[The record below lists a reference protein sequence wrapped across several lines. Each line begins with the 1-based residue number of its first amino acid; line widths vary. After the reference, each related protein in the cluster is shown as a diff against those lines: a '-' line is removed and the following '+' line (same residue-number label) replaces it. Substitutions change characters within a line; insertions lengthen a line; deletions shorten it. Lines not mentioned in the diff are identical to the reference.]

1 MDRDKNFQRMLLN
14 KETPEPSDDLDER
27 IMIDVNKVFNKNSN
41 SRSYLFLAWIFFVFS
56 IIAGVMISTIWINV
70 DRINFGLSFLKQGLI
85 MQIFC
90 PFVIL
95 LLFERLYRLTIEMK
109 NKNIHQESKFL

>member
-1 MDRDKNFQRMLLN
+1 MDRDKNLHWMLLN
-14 KETPEPSDDLDER
+14 KETPEPSDDLEDR
-27 IMIDVNKVFNKNSN
+27 VMIDINKVLNLNSN

-56 IIAGVMISTIWINV
+56 IIAGVMISTIWINL
-70 DRINFGLSFLKQGLI
+70 DSNFLGLSFLRKGLI

-90 PFVIL
+90 PSVLL

-109 NKNIHQESKFL
+109 NKDIYQQSKLV